1 MEPIIFG
8 MAVINLI
15 SYFIKLTIDP
25 NISFYETLIVS
36 VSGGVVQQDLHEL
49 IKKIFKKE
57 KETGVS

>member
-36 VSGGVVQQDLHEL
+36 VSGGVVLQDLQ
-49 IKKIFKKE
+49 
-57 KETGVS
+57 SQ

>member
-15 SYFIKLTIDP
+15 SYFIQLTIDP

-36 VSGGVVQQDLHEL
+36 VSGGVVLQDLHEL
-49 IKKIFKKE
+49 IKK
-57 KETGVS
+57 

>member
-36 VSGGVVQQDLHEL
+36 VSGGRTTLCSGIQRLC
-49 IKKIFKKE
+49 
-57 KETGVS
+57 